1 MAFTVTQAK
10 SLCTDGEL
18 SLVKASTRDEIGK
31 FSIAQIQQKVVRV
44 RKLRDKWRDQ
54 AEKQRRATQAAQRA
68 RDTSA
73 NARSAEKAKLF
84 GEVLARFEA
93 QLATLESKG
102 AKDRPTP
109 KRLPAGARSATHR
122 ADRAD
127 IRAELEEERL
137 ALGGNRKA
145 KAAKP
150 TRLKAP
156 AAATLA
162 PADETESAAIQT
174 APKRRS
180 QPSTLPAAKS
190 DRGKRAHA
198 GTGMT
203 AIESAR
209 ELQGLHV
216 TKGKQLRASSA
227 AKKSRLQASGM
238 MRVQNNASARNKRS
252 QGKRDSR

>member
-10 SLCTDGEL
+10 SLCTVGEL
-18 SLVKASTRDEIGK
+18 TLVRASTGNEIGK
-31 FSIAQIQQKVVRV
+31 LSIVQIRQNVDRA

-54 AEKQRRATQAAQRA
+54 AEKQRRATQATQRA

-73 NARSAEKAKLF
+73 NARSNEKATLF

-93 QLATLESKG
+93 QLATLAAKG
-102 AKDRPTP
+102 AQGRPAP
-109 KRLPAGARSATHR
+109 KRLPARARSATHR

-127 IRAELEEERL
+127 IRGELKEERL
-137 ALGGNRKA
+137 ALGGSKTT

-150 TRLKAP
+150 TRPKAP
-156 AAATLA
+156 AAAASA
-162 PADETESAAIQT
+162 PADETETAAIQT
-174 APKRRS
+174 AAKRRS
-180 QPSTLPAAKS
+180 KPTTLPAAKS
-190 DRGKRAHA
+190 GPGKRAHA

-238 MRVQNNASARNKRS
+238 MRVQKNASARNKRS